1 MKSRRQDRCRRLCA
15 APGAKRNLEP
25 PPLGDGQEKD
35 GGAIPNYYLLYFVE
49 MDLGEGCLPC
59 FFFSSSPPPPPS
71 YSFFFSIIALFC
83 LYSGCACFRR
93 FSLLLLVTLDA
104 SAGSFFYE
112 SVLNGTNELAANYLS
127 FPSLSNS

>member
-59 FFFSSSPPPPPS
+59 LFFLLLLLLLLPLIPSFFYYCTFLSLLWVCVFS
-71 YSFFFSIIALFC
+71 SFFF
-83 LYSGCACFRR
+83 
-93 FSLLLLVTLDA
+93 T
-104 SAGSFFYE
+104 SARH
-112 SVLNGTNELAANYLS
+112 A
-127 FPSLSNS
+127 